1 MARLD
6 NDNKKLAKAILESKG
21 TSYEDWLNEKHKE
34 VIVANVNLLSE
45 ALKCKKNTESN
56 NSSINSSN
64 SIKNEQR
71 N

>member
-21 TSYEDWLNEKHKE
+21 TSYEEWLNEKHKE

-45 ALKCKKNTESN
+45 ALKCKRTVELSNTN
-56 NSSINSSN
+56 SN
-64 SIKNEQR
+64 SGMKNEQR